1 MPDYAAYEP
10 LLGSFGKVQSIP
22 LQLSERNKFKLTVE
36 QLRQEIHDRGLT
48 AVLLSNPRNPC
59 GTLIEGEELREL
71 VELSLRSDTT
81 MIVDEVRSAECLQ
94 VCAKLTRRSSTP
106 GTCTRAPLAVP
117 CRPRSTSRIPMSATW
132 RSSTA

>member
-22 LQLSERNKFKLTVE
+22 LQLAERDGFKLKVE

-81 MIVDEVRSAECLQ
+81 MIVDEVRAAE
-94 VCAKLTRRSSTP
+94 
-106 GTCTRAPLAVP
+106 GF
-117 CRPRSTSRIPMSATW
+117 
-132 RSSTA
+132 